1 MEVILRANRRNIGR
15 CYMLRPFAHPVACCC
30 AKFDTGQTLS
40 HLQTDAS
47 IPNNVGSCWPTLLL
61 RPFARGFKLSVNG
74 SNNSQ
79 QCWELLANNVATVCN
94 SSKHSLELLANNVA
108 SVCSEL

>member
-15 CYMLRPFAHPVACCC
+15 CYMLRPFAHPVSCCCVVGSCC
-30 AKFDTGQTLS
+30 AKFETGQTLS

-61 RPFARGFKLSVNG
+61 RPFAGGFKLSVNG
-74 SNNSQ
+74 SNN
-79 QCWELLANNVATVCN
+79 
-94 SSKHSLELLANNVA
+94 VA
-108 SVCSEL
+108 SVCT